1 MAAFVTEEP
10 RMNLKRLATA
20 ALGLSLVSFCSGFEQ
35 ALFSQA
41 RNDQVPIF
49 EYDPTFPKP
58 LPEKWAI
65 GPIGGLAVDRQDH
78 LFVVQRPGGLLT
90 NERLSGAD
98 DTPPKAD
105 CCVPAPPVLEFD
117 PSGRLIRSWG
127 GPGAGYDW
135 PQTEHGVFVDHKD
148 IVWLA
153 GNGSKDSQ
161 LLKFTREGKFLQQ
174 FGKPGMSGGSADTKN
189 MGGPANLTVDPA
201 TNEVYVAD
209 GYRNR
214 RVMVLDGDTFAFK
227 RMWGAYGNR
236 PDDKDLGPY
245 NPDAA
250 PAQQFRL
257 PHNIAISRDGFVYVA
272 DRPNNRIQV
281 FRKDGTYVKEA
292 MVAKR
297 TLLAG
302 AASGFVLSPDA
313 QQRFLYMID
322 GANHHVWIL
331 NRETLQVIARFGQQ
345 GLFGGSLNVPHAI
358 AVDSRGNIYVGE
370 NFDARRFQRF
380 LYKGLGTPVAGANPP
395 TTVVR

>member
-1 MAAFVTEEP
+1 
-10 RMNLKRLATA
+10 MNPTRTINA
-20 ALGLSLVSFCSGFEQ
+20 ALVLSLLSLWIPAPDGAVSRAQSV
-35 ALFSQA
+35 L
-41 RNDQVPIF
+41 VPIF

-58 LPEKWAI
+58 LPETWAI

-78 LFVVQRPGGLLT
+78 LYVVQRPGGLLT

-105 CCVPAPPVLEFD
+105 CCIPAPPVLEFD
-117 PSGRLIRSWG
+117 QRGTLVRSWG

-135 PQTEHGVFVDHKD
+135 PETEHGVFVDHKD
-148 IVWLA
+148 VVWLA
-153 GNGSKDSQ
+153 GSGAKDSQ
-161 LLKFTREGKFLQQ
+161 LLRFTREGKFLAQ
-174 FGKPGMSGGSADTKN
+174 FGKPGMSAGSADTKN
-189 MGGPANLTVDPA
+189 MGSPANLTVDPMS
-201 TNEVYVAD
+201 NEVYVAD

-214 RVMVLDGDTFAFK
+214 RVIVLDGDTFAFK
-227 RMWGAYGNR
+227 RMWGAYGNK
-236 PDDKDLGPY
+236 PDDANLGPY
-245 NPDAA
+245 NPDAP
-250 PAQQFRL
+250 PATQFRL

-292 MVAKR
+292 FVSKR

-302 AASGFVLSPDA
+302 AASGFALSADPP
-313 QQRFLYMID
+313 QRFIYMID

-331 NRETLQVIARFGQQ
+331 ERETLQVVARFGQQ
-345 GLFGGSLNVPHAI
+345 GIFGGSLNTPHAI
-358 AVDSRGNIYVGE
+358 AVDSRGHIYVGE